1 MKTKNISE
9 FTKKSQYKKKLIPN
23 SDKPRNPVTNKI
35 KQKRFIAGIG
45 SSAGGLEALEK
56 FFSSMPANT
65 GISFV
70 LIAHLDPNRRNL
82 MPEII
87 THITKM
93 KVSQAEDNVMVKP
106 NCVYVIPPDR
116 NMSIKDGKLHL
127 EKKSDLCGL
136 ESCIN
141 FFLKS
146 LAEDQK
152 EKSICI
158 ILSGMGTDGT
168 MGLKAIKDYSGMAM
182 VQEISSAK
190 YDSMPRSAIN
200 TGLADIIAPPEA
212 LPMKLIE
219 YVKNYS
225 KQPAKTNVDLKGTT
239 ETAFEKVL
247 RLIRHRTGNDLSSY
261 KKHVIYRRIEKRRAI
276 CRLKNLAGYAAYLQ
290 ATPQEI
296 DLLFK
301 DILIGVTNFFRD
313 PQAFVSL
320 KKNAISRIL
329 KNKGDENV
337 IRIWAPGCSTGE
349 EAYSLAIAIK
359 ECIDESGS
367 MNDFKILIFATDIDK
382 EGIDKARQGIY
393 DKSKIITHVSPARIE
408 RFFTKEG
415 DSYKIKDEI
424 RKMVVFASHNIIN
437 NPPFTKLDLI
447 CCRNLLIY
455 FTSDVQKKIKIL
467 FYFALNPD
475 GMLFL
480 GSSENV
486 TDCPDIFKPIDC
498 MWKIFIRED
507 SPFQNKGELKGLV
520 YSPSIP
526 LTMPTDKMLDK
537 YHSFK
542 EIEQEIAEKILV
554 ERFTPPSVLINE
566 KGDIIYINKQTGE
579 YLELAAGKANMN
591 VFAMARE
598 GLKYELRKAVNK
610 ALTLKKDVE
619 IKNLDVKLSSDY
631 QSINIR
637 VIPIA
642 EPEAMRGLL
651 MVVFE
656 DIIESP
662 EKRKRSA
669 KKGDV
674 QSRQDS
680 IVNFL
685 EKELKYT
692 KKHLSNVLDDMETSQ
707 AQLISL
713 NEQLQSSN
721 EVLTISQEEL
731 INVNAE
737 LQSRIESISRS
748 NDDISNFF
756 ESTGLATIF
765 LDNSANIRRFSPSVT
780 KLFNFIQADVGRPIT
795 DIISNLKYDN
805 LAKDVKEVNDTLVP
819 MEIEI
824 QSNEGEWYMMK
835 IVPYKTEDNFID
847 GTVLTF
853 HNISACKELEKYVKE
868 KQDIWD
874 NAVRHADLVIEA
886 MREPLLVLNKSLT
899 IVTANNAFCQAVNFR
914 REDVLGKKLF
924 ELCDN
929 KWDIREVMKHMKEL
943 LMSDREFYNLEI
955 ECDFPVNGRKIK
967 QINASM
973 LSVNGDTSKFILLG
987 IIGLNE
993 RG

>member
-9 FTKKSQYKKKLIPN
+9 FTKKPQYRKKTIRT
-23 SDKPRNPVTNKI
+23 SGKPRNPDANKI
-35 KQKRFIAGIG
+35 KQERFIVGIG
-45 SSAGGLEALEK
+45 SSAGGIEALEK
-56 FFSSMPANT
+56 FFSSMPVNT

-87 THITKM
+87 QHITKM
-93 KVSQAEDNVMVKP
+93 KVSQAEDNVKVKP
-106 NCVYVIPPDR
+106 NCVYIIPPDR

-127 EKKSDLCGL
+127 EKKSDLYGL
-136 ESCIN
+136 QSTIN

-168 MGLKAIKDYSGMAM
+168 IGLKAIKEHSGMAM

-190 YDSMPRSAIN
+190 YDSMPRSAIS
-200 TGLADIIAPPEA
+200 TGFVDIIAVPEA
-212 LPMKLIE
+212 LPIMLIE

-225 KQPAKTNVDLKGTT
+225 KLPAKTNVGLEGKT
-239 ETAFEKVL
+239 ETVFEKIL
-247 RLIRHRTGNDLSSY
+247 RLIRDRTGNDFSSY
-261 KKHVIYRRIEKRRAI
+261 KKYTISRRIESRKVI
-276 CRLKNLAGYAAYLQ
+276 CRLKSTAEYAAYMQ
-290 ATPQEI
+290 ANPQEI

-313 PQAFVSL
+313 PQAFESL
-320 KKNAISRIL
+320 KKNVILRLL
-329 KNKGDENV
+329 KNKDDDNV
-337 IRIWAPGCSTGE
+337 IRVWAPGCSSGE
-349 EAYSLAIAIK
+349 EVYSLAIAIR
-359 ECIDESGS
+359 ECIEEFSP
-367 MNDFKILIFATDIDK
+367 MNDFKIRIFATDIDK
-382 EGIDKARQGIY
+382 EGINRAKQGIY
-393 DKSKIITHVSPARIE
+393 DKSKIITHVSAERIE
-408 RFFTKEG
+408 RFFIKDGE
-415 DSYKIKDEI
+415 SYQIKDEI
-424 RKMVVFASHNIIN
+424 KKMAVFACHNIVN
-437 NPPFTKLDLI
+437 DPPFTKLDLI

-455 FTSDVQKKIKIL
+455 FTSEMQKKIIAL
-467 FYFALNPD
+467 FHFALKPE

-480 GSSENV
+480 GSSETINESPV
-486 TDCPDIFKPIDC
+486 YFKSIDRR
-498 MWKIFIRED
+498 WKIFRRDD
-507 SPFQNKGELKGLV
+507 SHNQNRGELKGLV
-520 YSPSIP
+520 YSPSV
-526 LTMPTDKMLDK
+526 LFTTSTYGLLDK
-537 YHSFK
+537 FSSLK
-542 EIEQEIAEKILV
+542 KIEQEIAERMLNDL
-554 ERFTPPSVLINE
+554 FAPPSVLINE
-566 KGDIIYINKQTGE
+566 NGDIIYINKQAGK

-591 VFAMARE
+591 VFVMARE
-598 GLKYELRKAVNK
+598 GLRYELREAVNK

-619 IKNLDVKLSSDY
+619 IKNLDVKLSSNY

-656 DIIESP
+656 AIIESP
-662 EKRKRSA
+662 EKSKRPA

-680 IVNFL
+680 IVTFL

-692 KKHLSNVLDDMETSQ
+692 KEHLNKVLDDMETSQ

-721 EVLTISQEEL
+721 EVLTVSQEEL

-737 LQSRIESISRS
+737 LQNRLESISRS
-748 NDDISNFF
+748 NDDITNFF
-756 ESTGLATIF
+756 NCTGLATIF
-765 LDNSANIRRFSPSVT
+765 LDNNANIRRFSSSVA
-780 KLFNFIQADVGRPIT
+780 KLFNLIQADVGRPLA
-795 DIISNLKYDN
+795 DIVSNLKYDK
-805 LAKDVKEVNDTLVP
+805 LARDLKEVCDTLIP

-835 IVPYKTEDNFID
+835 IVPYKTEDNVID

-853 HNISACKELEKYVKE
+853 HNISACKELEKYVEE
-868 KQDIWD
+868 KQDIWS

-914 REDVLGKKLF
+914 REDVLGKKLY

-967 QINASM
+967 QINANM
-973 LSVNGDTSKFILLG
+973 LSVNGNTSKFILLVMKDTD
-987 IIGLNE
+987 
-993 RG
+993 